1 MVLAGWTCDDHSFDP
16 SLFSCSTPARAWV
29 TKATFR
35 DLLSPRV
42 QWAIPH
48 RLSRALSITNLISLI
63 GTEGPA
69 RLHSERNGLEARRLQ
84 QYEVHNDE
92 KTKNTNYDAELK
104 FMMIKGKL
112 HSLKTSP
119 IPAPSP
125 SLYCHKGDSCEVFFP
140 SCSCMCSIVVTLM
153 NPSDLN
159 PALNF
164 FNLLEFWRIPGAPSL
179 CCSDCHKSVFSI
191 SLMGF

>member
-1 MVLAGWTCDDHSFDP
+1 MSTREVKNLLSCMVLTGWTCFDP
-16 SLFSCSTPARAWV
+16 FLFSCSTPAHAWV

-42 QWAIPH
+42 QWAIPR
-48 RLSRALSITNLISLI
+48 RLSRALSITNLISLT
-63 GTEGPA
+63 GTEGPD

-119 IPAPSP
+119 TLPHPHPFIAI
-125 SLYCHKGDSCEVFFP
+125 KEVLVKFSFFP
-140 SCSCMCSIVVTLM
+140 
-153 NPSDLN
+153 
-159 PALNF
+159 ALACAPLW
-164 FNLLEFWRIPGAPSL
+164 LL
-179 CCSDCHKSVFSI
+179 
-191 SLMGF
+191 